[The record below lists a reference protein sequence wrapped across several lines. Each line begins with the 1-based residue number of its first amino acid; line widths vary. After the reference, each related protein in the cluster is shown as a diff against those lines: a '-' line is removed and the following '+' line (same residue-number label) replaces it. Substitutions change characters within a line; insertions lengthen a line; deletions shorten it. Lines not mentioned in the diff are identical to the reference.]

1 MANNRIA
8 GVAFVKYD
16 GRQLPI
22 KGSWEVQF
30 AKLKREG
37 ISGQDRVHGYK
48 EMPGVPAIK
57 GKVSTT
63 ADVSLPVLLAIT
75 DATVTLEH
83 ANGKVYVLRNA
94 WTAEEYTVQ
103 TEEGELD
110 VTFQGMDIDE
120 IA

>member
-8 GVAFVKYD
+8 GVAYVKYD

-22 KGSWEVQF
+22 RGSWKVNF

-48 EMPGVPAIK
+48 EMPSVPSIE
-57 GKVSTT
+57 GEVSST
-63 ADVSLPVLLAIT
+63 AEVSLPALLAIT
-75 DATVTLEH
+75 DATVTLEA

-94 WTAEEYTVQ
+94 WTAEDYTLE
-103 TEEGELD
+103 TEDGKISVKFE
-110 VTFQGMDIDE
+110 GMDVDE
-120 IA
+120 LA

>member
-8 GVAFVKYD
+8 GTAFVKYD

-22 KGSWEVQF
+22 KGGWKVNF
-30 AKLKREG
+30 HKLKREG

-48 EMPGVPAIK
+48 EMPGVPSIE
-57 GKVSTT
+57 GEVSTT

-83 ANGKVYVLRNA
+83 ANGKTYVLRNA
-94 WTAEEYTVQ
+94 WTAEDYTVE
-103 TEEGELD
+103 TEDGKISVKFE
-110 VTFQGMDIDE
+110 GMDIDE
-120 IA
+120 I